1 MTTSVAVFSPG
12 FRVTDAND
20 LPVSGATIE
29 FYAAG
34 TTTPK
39 TVYSDRDLTVAIG
52 TTVTCDSGGY
62 PASGGNR
69 VLVYV
74 NENAYKVIGKTA
86 GGTILWQHDDVLGA
100 IVPGTSSGSGTADTF
115 GFKVGMVALTLTSS
129 PESGWVRLTDA
140 TQSLIKAD
148 YPDLNSWASAQ
159 GYPWGSASTTFNIP
173 PAGGYFLR
181 FGSSGSTI
189 DPSGPRSPGS
199 TQTDAMQ
206 GHRHSH
212 SLAEK
217 VAQVSTAAFGLG
229 SSNNFGTTRIDTLAV
244 LDPITDGTNGTPR
257 TSTETRG
264 KNVAMYADMLAVPAL
279 VASGLV
285 GAVGPSYQ
293 WNSSTA
299 AADVTTGRL
308 ALNNATLASATSFYI
323 SETSY
328 NGSAL
333 ATFLQSIPSGSKVY
347 ITKVG
352 TPATFIA
359 FTLSSTATDAGTY
372 DSFPITSVSNGGTLS
387 NGDTV
392 SVVFMPAGT
401 TGSNGS
407 NGSNGTDPG
416 IRWLFSATTT
426 MADPSAGNIRLNNA
440 TLASVTAIAVH
451 YSSGET
457 GNPSVSS
464 FVQSWD
470 DSSSTT
476 NRGHLVIKK
485 ASTPQNF
492 VILNITSAITDN
504 TTWGQFTVAYIGGSG
519 SFSAADTLSV
529 QFYRTGNAGTGIGDL
544 LAANNLSDVS
554 AKYTAFDNLS
564 VRGADIASASTI
576 NLTTATGNLVDVTG
590 TTTITAITLSD
601 GYQRTVRFTGILTL
615 THGASLVLPSGAS
628 ITTAAGDFA
637 VFRGYASSVVRCISY
652 TKADG
657 TAVVSSGGSSAAA
670 IIPQNVGLAVSAS
683 ASALTIALKGSDG
696 NDPSGSNIVY
706 LPFRSATGTTGTETT
721 VQVTAANSLTLSS
734 GSTLGVTSSTAFRL
748 WVVAFNDA
756 GTIRLGAVNCVT
768 MTSSRPTA
776 IFGLIDDSLGS
787 STAEGGAGAAD
798 SSGVI
803 YTGTAVT
810 SKAYRILGYVEWT
823 TSGLTA
829 GTWTTTNVGTVQVLS
844 PGIPAPG
851 MPTGNRAAVVKT
863 DTFTSTTTAAY
874 TDITGFSVAI
884 TPKSAA
890 NMVRVIGVWSN
901 IAGASNIAATQLVR
915 GSTAIDVGDAWTG
928 IQATATIF
936 RTADAV
942 SVNNNACD
950 YLDNPA
956 STSST
961 TYKVQFYLQGDT
973 FYFNRSIT
981 SAASPQPRMSS
992 SIAVEEI
999 MG

>member
-20 LPVSGATIE
+20 LPVSGAVIE

-74 NENAYKVIGKTA
+74 NESAYKIIGKTSA
-86 GGTILWQHDDVLGA
+86 GTTLWEHDDVLGA
-100 IVPGTSSGSGTADTF
+100 IEPGSGSGGSETADTF

-129 PESGWVRLTDA
+129 PEAGWVRLTDA
-140 TQSLIKAD
+140 TQALVKAD

-212 SLAEK
+212 NLSSPASQASGG
-217 VAQVSTAAFGLG
+217 VAGIG
-229 SSNNFGTTRIDTLAV
+229 SSGNLGTTVAVTLV
-244 LDPITDGTNGTPR
+244 IGDPITDGTNGTPR
-257 TSTETRG
+257 TATETRG

-285 GAVGPSYQ
+285 GAVGPAYQ

-299 AADVTTGRL
+299 GSDVTTGRL

-359 FTLSSTATDAGTY
+359 FTLSSTATDAGSY
-372 DSFPITSVSNGGTLS
+372 DSFTITSVSSGGTLS

-416 IRWLFSATTT
+416 IRWLFASSTT
-426 MADPSAGNIRLNNA
+426 MADPSAGNVRLNNA

-485 ASTPQNF
+485 ASAPQNF

-554 AKYTAFDNLS
+554 AKYTSFDNLS

-601 GYQRTVRFTGILTL
+601 GYERTVRFTGILTL

-637 VFRGYASSVVRCISY
+637 VFRGYAAGVVRCVAY
-652 TKADG
+652 TRADG
-657 TAVVSSGGSSAAA
+657 TAVGSSGASAGT
-670 IIPQNVGLAVSAS
+670 GLVSAS
-683 ASALTIALKGSDG
+683 GSLYVQQLQPGGRLTLTSGTPVLTTDAAAQTTIYYAPFVHGFIPVYNGTDMRLYSILSSATDAVGLSLAMAGSANWASGSVYDLFYAYVSGVLYFGTGPAWSSTTARGTGAGTTELQRYNGLWTNKVSMTLRNAAGTQTVPANQGTLLGSFYASA
-696 NDPSGSNIVY
+696 N
-706 LPFRSATGTTGTETT
+706 GTTTIEFGGIAASGAAAKMYLANQYNRQQWVGFIGDSTDSWTYNSVT
-721 VQVTAANSLTLSS
+721 VRAAN
-734 GSTLGVTSSTAFRL
+734 GSTTMRANYLASTNEFF
-748 WVVAFNDA
+748 VD
-756 GTIRLGAVNCVT
+756 GMYTIQCETNASNGIT
-768 MTSSRPTA
+768 
-776 IFGLIDDSLGS
+776 
-787 STAEGGAGAAD
+787 
-798 SSGVI
+798 
-803 YTGTAVT
+803 TGMD
-810 SKAYRILGYVEWT
+810 
-823 TSGLTA
+823 
-829 GTWTTTNVGTVQVLS
+829 Q
-844 PGIPAPG
+844 
-851 MPTGNRAAVVKT
+851 
-863 DTFTSTTTAAY
+863 DSTTTFGDCANFHSANSIRSI
-874 TDITGFSVAI
+874 DV
-884 TPKSAA
+884 SAA
-890 NMVRVIGVWSN
+890 SWPAGLGVHYISAN
-901 IAGASNIAATQLVR
+901 EVCPN
-915 GSTAIDVGDAWTG
+915 
-928 IQATATIF
+928 
-936 RTADAV
+936 
-942 SVNNNACD
+942 
-950 YLDNPA
+950 
-956 STSST
+956 
-961 TYKVQFYLQGDT
+961 
-973 FYFNRSIT
+973 T
-981 SAASPQPRMSS
+981 SAAVTVYGDNGTPASRQGGLT
-992 SIAVEEI
+992 VK
-999 MG
+999 GWF